1 MLRCLISLTL
11 LSLMATAQQPA
22 LPTAA
27 HASFN
32 ISGTVVSDA
41 TGAPVGRA
49 TVAIGPTQRPGAQ
62 TTNTDEQGHF
72 TFTGLAQG
80 KYWLAAQAHGFPR
93 QLYDEHEFFST
104 AIAVGDAISSEGI
117 VFRLRPGAV
126 LSGVITDDMNETVRN
141 AQVMLFHDQLEN
153 GKRTT
158 SLQQRATTDDR
169 GQYHFSRL
177 AAGSYF
183 IAVTAQPW
191 YAQHRQV
198 TNTTTFYGSNGSS
211 NEPTLKTTTVDVTPL
226 DVAFPLTF
234 YAETTDSNSATPII
248 LKPGDRTVADV
259 RLTAVPAVQLVLHQ
273 PNSTDFPNTSLSQR
287 VFGNFSLPVQ
297 ILNINSQ
304 GGEIKLSGVPPG
316 QFTLNTQ
323 TTGANPTSSAQE
335 INLDQDSEISL
346 TKSAPALN
354 VHGVLTLDGVQSSRN
369 VFVQFR
375 NKDSEEVRGSAVSDK
390 GEFEIKDALRAGSYE
405 IRVFNMPGA
414 VIGEVTREGSPAV
427 EGNTIDLLGSGP
439 VQVGIRML
447 RGLGEIDGLVLKD
460 GKPFAGA
467 MVLLVPNDLEHHES
481 RIRRDQ
487 SDSDGTFSL
496 SAALPG
502 EYRVVAIQNGWNL
515 QWTDPNVLKP
525 YLQHTEPV
533 QVVANQKHKIEVQA
547 Q

>member
-1 MLRCLISLTL
+1 MMRCLISLAL

-22 LPTAA
+22 LPTTAA
-27 HASFN
+27 HESFN
-32 ISGTVVSDA
+32 ISGTLVNDA
-41 TGAPVGRA
+41 TGAAVRRA
-49 TVAIGPTQRPGAQ
+49 TVAIGPAQKPGVQ
-62 TTNTDEQGHF
+62 TTNSDEQGHF

-93 QLYDEHEFFST
+93 QLFDEHEFFST
-104 AIAVGDAISSEGI
+104 AIAVGNAISSEGI

-126 LSGVITDDMNETVRN
+126 LSGVITDDLNESVRN
-141 AQVMLFHDQLEN
+141 AQVMLFHDQIEN

-158 SLQQRATTDDR
+158 TLQQRASTDDR

-177 AAGSYF
+177 APGSYF
-183 IAVTAQPW
+183 IGVTAQPW
-191 YAQHRQV
+191 YAQHRHI
-198 TNTTTFYGSNGSS
+198 TSTTTTFDGNAN
-211 NEPTLKTTTVDVTPL
+211 NEPSVKTTTLDVTPL

-273 PNSTDFPNTSLSQR
+273 NSTDYPNPSLSQR
-287 VFGNFSLPVQ
+287 VFGNFFLPVQ
-297 ILNINSQ
+297 VLNSNSS
-304 GGEIKLSGVPPG
+304 GGEIKLSGVAPG

-323 TTGANPTSSAQE
+323 TTGANPTSSGQD

-346 TKSAPALN
+346 TKGAPALT
-354 VHGVLTLDGVQSSRN
+354 VQGVLTLDGIQSSRSA
-369 VFVQFR
+369 FVQFQ
-375 NKDSEEVRGSAVSDK
+375 NKESGEVRGAPVSDK

-405 IRVFNMPGA
+405 IRVFNVPGA
-414 VIGEVTREGSPAV
+414 VIGEVTREGSPPV

-439 VQVGIRML
+439 VHLGIKVL
-447 RGLGEIDGLVLKD
+447 RGLGQVDGLVLKD

-467 MVLLVPNDLEHHES
+467 MVLLVPNDFEHHAS

-502 EYRVVAIQNGWNL
+502 EYRVIALQNGWGL
-515 QWTDPNVLKP
+515 QWTDPNILKP

-533 QVVANQKHKIEVQA
+533 QVVANQKHKIEVEVQ
-547 Q
+547 